1 MPLSPLFATSVPT
14 NAAVPISD
22 GSGSPNAS
30 LDDWVSDGSG
40 GSGGVCY
47 VPLVTGAEPV
57 ELVSDG
63 AGQLILIPYT
73 P

>member
-1 MPLSPLFATSVPT
+1 VPISPLFATQTPT

-30 LDDWVSDGSG
+30 LDDWVSNGSG
-40 GSGGVCY
+40 AVGDDY
-47 VPLVTGAEPV
+47 VPVGDGAEPMTIM
-57 ELVSDG
+57 SNG
-63 AGQLILIPYT
+63 AGEPLLVPYT